1 LLIVIADYGC
11 SLGLSIVV
19 ADYNA
24 QHDGQMKEF
33 IKSKVQAAQTI

>member
-1 LLIVIADYGC
+1 LLIVI
-11 SLGLSIVV
+11 

-33 IKSKVQAAQTI
+33 IKSKVQAAQMIKKIVCV